1 MDSSFEVIVKRMSK
15 KFLSSVA
22 SYVTASCVAG
32 VSLIAV
38 LARSAAADDNK
49 GRVEVGAQIG
59 GMLFQGDAKYDPGHL
74 FGGARVGY
82 GLGQSLSA
90 ELGILAGSA
99 DVRGNSKDADLIL
112 PTLEAAYEFCDGAL
126 CPFVAG
132 GFGVLAADGPKGANN
147 GEIVFPIGGGVK
159 YFITDDLAARADA
172 RYMLNTEG
180 GDEQHMG
187 YYTGGISWFFGGE
200 KKVASAAKAAPAE
213 PIRQVKEE
221 PFAEEG
227 RILERDKKVSIDL
240 RVQFDFDQTE
250 IKSQYVARL
259 REFAAFMKA
268 HPGTVAEI
276 EGHTDG
282 KGTAKYNQKLSE
294 RRASAVRHWLVN
306 EGGIA
311 AGRLVAAGYGLSRP
325 VASNKTDEG
334 RALNRRVIGTVK
346 KTK

>member
-1 MDSSFEVIVKRMSK
+1 MSK
-15 KFLSSVA
+15 NFLPSVA
-22 SYVTASCVAG
+22 RIVTTGCVVGA
-32 VSLIAV
+32 SLIAV
-38 LARSAAADDNK
+38 LAQAASAEDNK

-74 FGGARVGY
+74 FGGARAGY
-82 GLGQSLSA
+82 GLGDKLSA

-99 DVRGNSKDADLIL
+99 DVRNNAKDADLIL
-112 PTLEAAYEFCDGAL
+112 TTLEAAYELCDTSAL
-126 CPFVAG
+126 RPFVAG

-147 GEIVFPIGGGVK
+147 GEVVFPIGGGVK

-172 RYMLNTEG
+172 RYVFNTEG

-200 KKVASAAKAAPAE
+200 KRPAPAAKAAPAAE
-213 PIRQVKEE
+213 PVRQQKNE
-221 PFAEEG
+221 PFAEESK
-227 RILERDKKVSIDL
+227 ILERDKKVSIDL
-240 RVQFDFDQTE
+240 RVQFAFDNSE
-250 IKSQYVARL
+250 IQPQYVARL
-259 REFAAFMKA
+259 REFASFMKTHA
-268 HPGTVAEI
+268 GTVAEI

-282 KGTAKYNQKLSE
+282 KGTAAYNKKLSE
-294 RRASAVRHWLVN
+294 RRASAVRQWLIS

-311 AGRLVAAGYGLSRP
+311 ANRLIAEGYGLSRP
-325 VASNKTDEG
+325 IASNKTEEG